1 MKHAAAARICLAC
14 ALVSGVPG
22 CASYVPVRL
31 PGAMPRADSRSS
43 GLAWAGVGANARAV
57 LVSGETVSGEI
68 TAVTDSS
75 VTIGQVGN
83 YGLQERTLTAAELA
97 RLEVEDQGGIAS
109 VAIGVVAVTAVIV
122 VVALAVLTARLDR
135 TESGS

>member
-1 MKHAAAARICLAC
+1 
-14 ALVSGVPG
+14 
-22 CASYVPVRL
+22 
-31 PGAMPRADSRSS
+31 
-43 GLAWAGVGANARAV
+43 VGTNARAV

-75 VTIGQVGN
+75 VTIGRVGN
-83 YGLQERTLTAAELA
+83 YGLQEWTLTAAELE